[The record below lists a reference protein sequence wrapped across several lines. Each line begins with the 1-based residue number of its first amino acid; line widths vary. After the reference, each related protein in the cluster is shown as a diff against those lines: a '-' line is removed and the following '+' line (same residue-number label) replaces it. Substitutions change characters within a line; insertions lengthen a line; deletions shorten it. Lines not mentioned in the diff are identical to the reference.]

1 MNTSSIPNSNTA
13 SNSDFSVQTDSAVAA
28 VRGTV
33 FGVSKNP
40 VSGLTSLSLQSG
52 NVEVNQKTVSSIVPF
67 NGTNGFI
74 TADTGFV
81 LQPPVGVSTPKSYM
95 ILND

>member
-52 NVEVNQKTVSSIVPF
+52 NVEVNRKTASSIVPF
-67 NGTNGFI
+67 SGGDGFI
-74 TADTGFV
+74 TTSTGFV
-81 LQPPVGVSTPKSYM
+81 LQTPFGGGTKSYM